1 MMAIDVLAVR
11 DSRIFVNQLNYHEDQ
26 VARRETMFYLK
37 AIAFVLATFVVL
49 SSVITVN
56 SQKSIGDKPAKGGGR
71 TRSAVRAMNGMVAT
85 SQPLASAAGLRILQ
99 QGGNAV
105 DTAVA
110 AAAVLCVVEPMMVSP
125 GGDLFAL
132 VWDAKKKELKALNAS
147 GRLPKAASIDELK
160 KRGFTKTPPDGIHS
174 VTVPGAVDGW
184 AKLLERYGTMKLSQV
199 LQPAIDYAER
209 GFPVT
214 DVIAGDWDNALQH
227 KANADF
233 AATFLPNGKPLAAGE
248 IFTNKNLANT
258 LKLVAAKGSSV
269 FYTGEIAQK
278 ILKFAQAQGGLHTAQ
293 DFAAHTSNWL
303 DPISTTYRGHTVY
316 ELPPNNQGLAVLEML
331 NILEG
336 YDVKSLGHNSAEY
349 LHLLVEAKKLA
360 YADRAWHIADPAFYK
375 APLDKLLSKE
385 YAAELR
391 KKIDAGKAGSDTP
404 PSSRGGEDTV
414 YLTVVDKDHNAVSF
428 IQSIFSA
435 FGSGLVAG
443 DTGVVLHNRGAGFSF
458 DPNNPNKLEGGKRP
472 FHTLIPGMVFH
483 DGKPW
488 LTFGVMGGDM
498 QAQGHA
504 QVLMNMIDFGM
515 DVQQAGEQARFRHF
529 ESGLALESAIGPD
542 VRKLL
547 EAKGHKLTMAPGM
560 FGGYQAIM
568 IDPKTGALFGGSDP
582 RKDGCA
588 IGW

>member
-1 MMAIDVLAVR
+1 ML
-11 DSRIFVNQLNYHEDQ
+11 
-26 VARRETMFYLK
+26 YLK
-37 AIAFVLATFVVL
+37 AIAFVLAIVFA
-49 SSVITVN
+49 SVMTVN
-56 SQKSIGDKPAKGGGR
+56 SQNSIGDKPAKGGGR

-105 DTAVA
+105 DAAVA

-147 GRLPKAASIDELK
+147 GRSPKAASIDELK
-160 KRGFTKTPPDGIHS
+160 KRGFTKTPQTGIHT

-184 AKLLERYGTMKLSQV
+184 AKLLERYGTMKLAQV
-199 LQPAIDYAER
+199 LQPAIEYAER

-233 AATFLPNGKPLAAGE
+233 AATFLPNGKPLQPGE
-248 IFTNKNLANT
+248 IFINKNLANT
-258 LKLVAAKGSSV
+258 LKLVAAKGRDV
-269 FYTGEIAQK
+269 FYTGEVAQK
-278 ILKFAQAQGGLHTAQ
+278 IVKFAQAQGGLHTAA
-293 DFAAHTSNWL
+293 DFANHTSNWL

-375 APLDKLLSKE
+375 APLEKLTSKE

-391 KKIDAGKAGSDTP
+391 KKIDLNRAQERTP
-404 PSSRGGEDTV
+404 GPRGGEDTV

-458 DPNNPNKLEGGKRP
+458 DPNFPNKLEGGKRP
-472 FHTLIPGMVFH
+472 FHTLIPAMVFR

-504 QVLMNMIDFGM
+504 QVLMNLIDFGM
-515 DVQQAGEQARFRHF
+515 DVQQAGEQPRFRDF
-529 ESGLALESAIGPD
+529 ESGLALESAIGSD
-542 VRKLL
+542 VRKAL
-547 EAKGHKLTMAPGM
+547 EAKGHKLTIAPGM
-560 FGGYQAIM
+560 FGGYQAIL

>member
-1 MMAIDVLAVR
+1 
-11 DSRIFVNQLNYHEDQ
+11 
-26 VARRETMFYLK
+26 
-37 AIAFVLATFVVL
+37 
-49 SSVITVN
+49 
-56 SQKSIGDKPAKGGGR
+56 
-71 TRSAVRAMNGMVAT
+71 MVAT

-105 DTAVA
+105 DAAVA

-147 GRLPKAASIDELK
+147 GRSPKAASIDEFK
-160 KRGFTKTPPDGIHS
+160 KRGFTKIPQHGIHT

-184 AKLLERYGTMKLSQV
+184 AKLLERSGTMKLADV
-199 LQPAIDYAER
+199 LQPAIEYAER
-209 GFPVT
+209 GFPVS
-214 DVIAGDWDNALQH
+214 DVIAADWDNALQY

-258 LKLVAAKGSSV
+258 LKLVAAKGRDV
-269 FYTGEIAQK
+269 FYTGEIGQK
-278 ILKFAQAQGGLHTAQ
+278 ILKFAQAQGGLHTAA
-293 DFAAHTSNWL
+293 DFANHTSNWL
-303 DPISTTYRGHTVY
+303 DPISTTYRGNTVY

-472 FHTLIPGMVFH
+472 FHTLIPAMVFR
-483 DGKPW
+483 DGTPW
-488 LTFGVMGGDM
+488 LTFGLMGGDM

-504 QVLMNMIDFGM
+504 QVLLNLIDFGM

-529 ESGLALESAIGPD
+529 ESGLALESAIGSD
-542 VRKLL
+542 VRKAL

>member
-1 MMAIDVLAVR
+1 MFRKIAAIL
-11 DSRIFVNQLNYHEDQ
+11 
-26 VARRETMFYLK
+26 T
-37 AIAFVLATFVVL
+37 
-49 SSVITVN
+49 SVFFISMITVN
-56 SQKSIGDKPAKGGGR
+56 SQQSIGDKPAKGGGR
-71 TRSAVRAMNGMVAT
+71 TRSAVRTMNGMVAT

-105 DTAVA
+105 DAAVA

-147 GRLPKAASIDELK
+147 GRSPKAISIDELK
-160 KRGFTKTPPDGIHS
+160 KRGITKLPQHGIHT

-184 AKLLERYGTMKLSQV
+184 AKVLERYGTMKLEQV

-209 GFPVT
+209 GFPVS
-214 DVIAGDWDNALQH
+214 DVISADWDNALQH

-233 AATFLPNGKPLAAGE
+233 AATFLPNGKPLQPGE
-248 IFTNKNLANT
+248 IFTNKNLAKT
-258 LKLVAAKGSSV
+258 LKLIAAQGRDVFYKGELAAKIV
-269 FYTGEIAQK
+269 
-278 ILKFAQAQGGLHTAQ
+278 KFAQSQGGFHTAE
-293 DFAAHTSNWL
+293 DFANHTSNWL
-303 DPISTTYRGHTVY
+303 DPISTNYRGYTVY

-375 APLDKLLSKE
+375 APLDKLLSKD

-391 KKIDAGKAGSDTP
+391 KKIDSGKAGDDVP

-443 DTGVVLHNRGAGFSF
+443 DTGIVLHNRGAGFSF
-458 DPNNPNKLEGGKRP
+458 DPKNPNKLEGGKRP
-472 FHTLIPGMVFH
+472 FHTLIPGMVFQN
-483 DGKPW
+483 GNLW
-488 LTFGVMGGDM
+488 LTFGLMGGDM

-504 QVLMNMIDFGM
+504 QVLLNLIDFGM

-529 ESGLALESAIGPD
+529 ESGLALESAIGGD
-542 VRKLL
+542 VRKAL
-547 EAKGHKLTMAPGM
+547 EAKGHKLTPAPGM

-588 IGW
+588 MGW

>member
-1 MMAIDVLAVR
+1 
-11 DSRIFVNQLNYHEDQ
+11 
-26 VARRETMFYLK
+26 MFHLK
-37 AIAFVLATFVVL
+37 ATAFALASAIVFA
-49 SSVITVN
+49 SVMTVN
-56 SQKSIGDKPAKGGGR
+56 SQNSVGDKPAKGGGL

-99 QGGNAV
+99 QGGNAI
-105 DTAVA
+105 DAAVA

-147 GRLPKAASIDELK
+147 GRSPKAASIDELK
-160 KRGFTKTPPDGIHS
+160 KRGFSATPQTGIHT

-184 AKLLERYGTMKLSQV
+184 AKLLATYGTMKLSQV
-199 LQPAIDYAER
+199 LQPAIEYAER

-214 DVIAGDWDNALQH
+214 DVIAADWDNAIQH

-233 AATFLPNGKPLAAGE
+233 AATFLPNGKQPAPGE
-248 IFTNKNLANT
+248 IFINKNLANT
-258 LKLVAAKGSSV
+258 LKLVAAKGRDV
-269 FYTGEIAQK
+269 FYTGEIAAK
-278 ILKFAQAQGGLHTAQ
+278 IVKFAQAQGGLHTAA

-336 YDVKSLGHNSAEY
+336 YDLKSLGHNSAEY

-375 APLDKLLSKE
+375 APLDKLTSKE

-391 KKIDAGKAGSDTP
+391 KKIDLSRAHEQTP
-404 PSSRGGEDTV
+404 GPRGGEDTV

-458 DPNNPNKLEGGKRP
+458 EPNHPNKLEGGKRP
-472 FHTLIPGMVFH
+472 FHTLIPAMVFRE
-483 DGKPW
+483 GKLW

-504 QVLMNMIDFGM
+504 QVLLNLIDFGM
-515 DVQQAGEQARFRHF
+515 DVQQAGEQARFRDF
-529 ESGLALESAIGPD
+529 ENGLALESAIGAD
-542 VRKLL
+542 VRKAL
-547 EAKGHKLTMAPGM
+547 EAKGHRLTPAPGM

-588 IGW
+588 MGW

>member
-1 MMAIDVLAVR
+1 ML
-11 DSRIFVNQLNYHEDQ
+11 
-26 VARRETMFYLK
+26 YLK
-37 AIAFVLATFVVL
+37 AVAFVLAIVFA
-49 SSVITVN
+49 SVMTVN
-56 SQKSIGDKPAKGGGR
+56 SQNSIGDKPAKGGGR

-105 DTAVA
+105 DAAVA

-147 GRLPKAASIDELK
+147 GRSPKAASIGEMK
-160 KRGFTKTPPDGIHS
+160 KRGFTKTPQTGIHT

-184 AKLLERYGTMKLSQV
+184 AKLLERYGTMKLAQV
-199 LQPAIDYAER
+199 LQPAIEYAER

-233 AATFLPNGKPLAAGE
+233 AATFLPNGKPLQPGE
-248 IFTNKNLANT
+248 IFINKNLANT
-258 LKLVAAKGSSV
+258 LKLVAAKGRDV
-269 FYTGEIAQK
+269 FYTGEVAQK
-278 ILKFAQAQGGLHTAQ
+278 IVKFAQAQGGLHTAA
-293 DFAAHTSNWL
+293 DFANHTSNWL

-375 APLDKLLSKE
+375 APLEKLTSKE

-391 KKIDAGKAGSDTP
+391 KKIDLNRAQERTP
-404 PSSRGGEDTV
+404 GPRGGEDTV

-458 DPNNPNKLEGGKRP
+458 DPNFPNKLEGGKRP
-472 FHTLIPGMVFH
+472 FHTLIPAMVFR

-515 DVQQAGEQARFRHF
+515 DVQQAGEQPRFRDF
-529 ESGLALESAIGPD
+529 ESGLALESAIGSD
-542 VRKLL
+542 VRKAL
-547 EAKGHKLTMAPGM
+547 EAKGHKLTIAPGM
-560 FGGYQAIM
+560 FGGYQAIL

>member
-1 MMAIDVLAVR
+1 
-11 DSRIFVNQLNYHEDQ
+11 
-26 VARRETMFYLK
+26 
-37 AIAFVLATFVVL
+37 
-49 SSVITVN
+49 
-56 SQKSIGDKPAKGGGR
+56 
-71 TRSAVRAMNGMVAT
+71 
-85 SQPLASAAGLRILQ
+85 
-99 QGGNAV
+99 
-105 DTAVA
+105 
-110 AAAVLCVVEPMMVSP
+110 
-125 GGDLFAL
+125 
-132 VWDAKKKELKALNAS
+132 
-147 GRLPKAASIDELK
+147 
-160 KRGFTKTPPDGIHS
+160 
-174 VTVPGAVDGW
+174 
-184 AKLLERYGTMKLSQV
+184 
-199 LQPAIDYAER
+199 PAIDYAEQ

-214 DVIAGDWDNALQH
+214 DVIAGDWDNAIQH

-233 AATFLPNGKPLAAGE
+233 ATTFLPNGKPPAAGE

-258 LKLVAAKGSSV
+258 LKLVAAKGRDV
-269 FYTGEIAQK
+269 FYTGEIAAK
-278 ILKFAQAQGGLHTAQ
+278 IVKFAQAQGGLQTAA
-293 DFAAHTSNWL
+293 DFANHTSNWL

-336 YDVKSLGHNSAEY
+336 YDVKRLGHNSAEY

-404 PSSRGGEDTV
+404 PSSRGGVDTV

-472 FHTLIPGMVFH
+472 FHTLIPAMVFR

-498 QAQGHA
+498 QAQGHT
-504 QVLMNMIDFGM
+504 QVLMNLIDFGM

-529 ESGLALESAIGPD
+529 ESGLALESAIGSD
-542 VRKLL
+542 VRKAL
-547 EAKGHKLTMAPGM
+547 EAKGHKLTIAPGM
-560 FGGYQAIM
+560 FGGYQAIV

-582 RKDGCA
+582 
-588 IGW
+588 

>member
-1 MMAIDVLAVR
+1 
-11 DSRIFVNQLNYHEDQ
+11 
-26 VARRETMFYLK
+26 MFYLK

-258 LKLVAAKGSSV
+258 LKLVAANGSSV

-404 PSSRGGEDTV
+404 PSSQGGEDTV

-504 QVLMNMIDFGM
+504 QVLLNMIDFGM

-529 ESGLALESAIGPD
+529 ESGLALESAIGAD

>member
-1 MMAIDVLAVR
+1 MFRKIAAIL
-11 DSRIFVNQLNYHEDQ
+11 
-26 VARRETMFYLK
+26 T
-37 AIAFVLATFVVL
+37 
-49 SSVITVN
+49 SVFFISMITVN
-56 SQKSIGDKPAKGGGR
+56 SQQSIGDKPAKGGGR
-71 TRSAVRAMNGMVAT
+71 TRSAVRTMNGMVAT

-105 DTAVA
+105 DAAVA

-147 GRLPKAASIDELK
+147 GRSPKAISIDELK
-160 KRGFTKTPPDGIHS
+160 KRGITKLPQHGIHT

-184 AKLLERYGTMKLSQV
+184 AKVLERYGTMKLEQV

-209 GFPVT
+209 GFPVS
-214 DVIAGDWDNALQH
+214 DVISADWDNALQH

-233 AATFLPNGKPLAAGE
+233 AATFLPNGKPLQPGE
-248 IFTNKNLANT
+248 IFTNKNLAKT
-258 LKLVAAKGSSV
+258 LKLIAAQGRDVFYKGELAAKIV
-269 FYTGEIAQK
+269 
-278 ILKFAQAQGGLHTAQ
+278 KFAQSQGGFHTAE
-293 DFAAHTSNWL
+293 DFANHTSNWL
-303 DPISTTYRGHTVY
+303 DPISTNYRGYTVY

-375 APLDKLLSKE
+375 APLDKLLSKD

-391 KKIDAGKAGSDTP
+391 KKIDSGKAGDDVP

-443 DTGVVLHNRGAGFSF
+443 DTGIVLHNRGAGFSF
-458 DPNNPNKLEGGKRP
+458 DPKNPNKLEGGKRP
-472 FHTLIPGMVFH
+472 FHTLIPGMVFQN
-483 DGKPW
+483 GNLW
-488 LTFGVMGGDM
+488 LTFGLMGGDM

-504 QVLMNMIDFGM
+504 QVLLNLIDFGM

-529 ESGLALESAIGPD
+529 ESGLALESAIGDD
-542 VRKLL
+542 VRKAL
-547 EAKGHKLTMAPGM
+547 EAKGHHLTPAPGM

-588 IGW
+588 MGW

>member
-1 MMAIDVLAVR
+1 MLRKVATILTI
-11 DSRIFVNQLNYHEDQ
+11 IF
-26 VARRETMFYLK
+26 
-37 AIAFVLATFVVL
+37 FV
-49 SSVITVN
+49 SVITVN
-56 SQKSIGDKPAKGGGR
+56 SQNSIGDKPAKGGGR

-105 DTAVA
+105 DAAVA
-110 AAAVLCVVEPMMVSP
+110 TAAVLCVVEPMMVSP

-147 GRLPKAASIDELK
+147 GRSPKAISIDEMK

-184 AKLLERYGTMKLSQV
+184 VKLLERYGTMKLSQV
-199 LQPAIDYAER
+199 LQPAIEYAER

-214 DVIAGDWDNALQH
+214 DVIAGDWENANQY

-258 LKLVAAKGSSV
+258 LKLVAAKGRDV

-278 ILKFAQAQGGLHTAQ
+278 IVKFAQAQGGLHTAE
-293 DFAAHTSNWL
+293 DFANHTSNWL

-472 FHTLIPGMVFH
+472 FHTLIPAMVFR

-488 LTFGVMGGDM
+488 LTFGLMGGDM

-504 QVLMNMIDFGM
+504 QVLLNLIDFGM

-529 ESGLALESAIGPD
+529 ESGLALESAIGTD
-542 VRKLL
+542 VRKAL

-560 FGGYQAIM
+560 FGGYQAIL

>member
-1 MMAIDVLAVR
+1 ML
-11 DSRIFVNQLNYHEDQ
+11 
-26 VARRETMFYLK
+26 YLK
-37 AIAFVLATFVVL
+37 AIAFVLAIVFA
-49 SSVITVN
+49 SVMTVN
-56 SQKSIGDKPAKGGGR
+56 SQNSIGDKPAKGGGR

-105 DTAVA
+105 DAAVA

-147 GRLPKAASIDELK
+147 GRSPKAASIGEMK
-160 KRGFTKTPPDGIHS
+160 KRGFTKTPQTGIHT

-184 AKLLERYGTMKLSQV
+184 AKLLERYGTMKLAQV
-199 LQPAIDYAER
+199 LQPAIEYAER

-233 AATFLPNGKPLAAGE
+233 AATFLPNGKPLQPGE
-248 IFTNKNLANT
+248 IFINKNLANT
-258 LKLVAAKGSSV
+258 LKLVAAKGRDV
-269 FYTGEIAQK
+269 FYTGEVAQK
-278 ILKFAQAQGGLHTAQ
+278 IVKFAQAQGGLHTAA
-293 DFAAHTSNWL
+293 DFANHTSNWL

-375 APLDKLLSKE
+375 APLEKLTSKE

-391 KKIDAGKAGSDTP
+391 KKIDLNRAQERTP
-404 PSSRGGEDTV
+404 GPRGGEDTV

-458 DPNNPNKLEGGKRP
+458 DPNFPNKLEGGKRP
-472 FHTLIPGMVFH
+472 FHTLIPAMVFR

-504 QVLMNMIDFGM
+504 QVLMNLIDFGM
-515 DVQQAGEQARFRHF
+515 DVQQAGEQPRFRDF
-529 ESGLALESAIGPD
+529 ESGLALESAIGSD
-542 VRKLL
+542 VRKAL
-547 EAKGHKLTMAPGM
+547 EAKGHKLTIAPGM
-560 FGGYQAIM
+560 FGGYQAIL

>member
-1 MMAIDVLAVR
+1 
-11 DSRIFVNQLNYHEDQ
+11 
-26 VARRETMFYLK
+26 MFCLK
-37 AIAFVLATFVVL
+37 ACAFALA
-49 SSVITVN
+49 SVIVFASVMTVN
-56 SQKSIGDKPAKGGGR
+56 SQNSIGDKPAKGGGR

-85 SQPLASAAGLRILQ
+85 SQPLASAAGLRVLQ
-99 QGGNAV
+99 QGGNAI
-105 DTAVA
+105 DAAVA

-147 GRLPKAASIDELK
+147 GRSPKAASIDELK
-160 KRGFTKTPPDGIHS
+160 KRGFTKIPQDGIHT

-184 AKLLERYGTMKLSQV
+184 AKLLERYGTMKLADV

-209 GFPVT
+209 GFPVS
-214 DVIAGDWDNALQH
+214 DVISADWDNALQH

-233 AATFLPNGKPLAAGE
+233 AATFLPNGRPLQPGE

-258 LKLVAAKGSSV
+258 LKLVAAKGRDV

-278 ILKFAQAQGGLHTAQ
+278 ILKFAQSQGGLHTAE
-293 DFAAHTSNWL
+293 DFANHTSNWL
-303 DPISTTYRGHTVY
+303 DPISTKYRGYTVY

-391 KKIDAGKAGSDTP
+391 KKIDSGKAGGDTP

-472 FHTLIPGMVFH
+472 FHTLIPGMVFR
-483 DGKPW
+483 DGNLW
-488 LTFGVMGGDM
+488 LTFGLMGGDM

-504 QVLMNMIDFGM
+504 QVLLNLIDFGM

-529 ESGLALESAIGPD
+529 ESGLALESGVGVE
-542 VRKLL
+542 VRKAL
-547 EAKGHKLTMAPGM
+547 EAKGHKLTPAPGM

>member
-1 MMAIDVLAVR
+1 ML
-11 DSRIFVNQLNYHEDQ
+11 
-26 VARRETMFYLK
+26 YLK
-37 AIAFVLATFVVL
+37 AIAFVLAIVFA
-49 SSVITVN
+49 SVMTVN
-56 SQKSIGDKPAKGGGR
+56 SQNSIGDKPAKGGGR

-105 DTAVA
+105 DAAVA

-147 GRLPKAASIDELK
+147 GRSPKAASIGEMK
-160 KRGFTKTPPDGIHS
+160 KRGFTKTPQTGIHT

-184 AKLLERYGTMKLSQV
+184 AKLLERYGTMKLAQV
-199 LQPAIDYAER
+199 LQPAIEYAER

-233 AATFLPNGKPLAAGE
+233 AATFLPNGKPPQPGE
-248 IFTNKNLANT
+248 IFINKNLANT
-258 LKLVAAKGSSV
+258 LKLVAAKGRDV
-269 FYTGEIAQK
+269 FYTGEVAQK
-278 ILKFAQAQGGLHTAQ
+278 IVKFAQAQGGLHTAA
-293 DFAAHTSNWL
+293 DFANHTSNWL

-375 APLDKLLSKE
+375 APLEKLTSKE

-391 KKIDAGKAGSDTP
+391 KKIDLNRAQERTP
-404 PSSRGGEDTV
+404 GPRGGEDTV

-458 DPNNPNKLEGGKRP
+458 DPNFPNKLEGGKRP
-472 FHTLIPGMVFH
+472 FHTLIPAMVFR

-515 DVQQAGEQARFRHF
+515 DVQQAGEQPRFRDF
-529 ESGLALESAIGPD
+529 ESGLALESAIGAD
-542 VRKLL
+542 VRKAL
-547 EAKGHKLTMAPGM
+547 EAKGHKLTIAPGM
-560 FGGYQAIM
+560 FGGYQAIL

>member
-1 MMAIDVLAVR
+1 MFRNIVTILAIILF
-11 DSRIFVNQLNYHEDQ
+11 I
-26 VARRETMFYLK
+26 
-37 AIAFVLATFVVL
+37 
-49 SSVITVN
+49 SVTTVN

-71 TRSAVRAMNGMVAT
+71 TRSAVRGMNGMVAT

-105 DTAVA
+105 DAAVA

-147 GRLPKAASIDELK
+147 GRSPKAASIEEMK

-214 DVIAGDWDNALQH
+214 DVIAGDWDNAIQY

-258 LKLVAAKGSSV
+258 LKLVAAKGRDV
-269 FYTGEIAQK
+269 FYTGEIGQK

-293 DFAAHTSNWL
+293 DFANHTSNWL

-375 APLDKLLSKE
+375 APLEKLLSKE

-391 KKIDAGKAGSDTP
+391 RKIDAGKAGSDTP

-472 FHTLIPGMVFH
+472 FHTLIPGMVFR

-488 LTFGVMGGDM
+488 LTFGLMGGDM

-504 QVLMNMIDFGM
+504 QVLLNLIDFGM

-529 ESGLALESAIGPD
+529 ESGLALESAIGSD

-547 EAKGHKLTMAPGM
+547 EAKGHKLTIAPGM
-560 FGGYQAIM
+560 FGGYQAIV

>member
-1 MMAIDVLAVR
+1 
-11 DSRIFVNQLNYHEDQ
+11 
-26 VARRETMFYLK
+26 MFYLK
-37 AIAFVLATFVVL
+37 AIAFVLVTFFVL

-105 DTAVA
+105 DAAVA

-147 GRLPKAASIDELK
+147 GRSPKAASIDEFK
-160 KRGFTKTPPDGIHS
+160 KRGFTKIPQHGIHT

-184 AKLLERYGTMKLSQV
+184 AKLLERYGTMKLADV
-199 LQPAIDYAER
+199 LQPAIEYAEH
-209 GFPVT
+209 GFPVS
-214 DVIAGDWDNALQH
+214 DVISADWDNANQY

-233 AATFLPNGKPLAAGE
+233 AATFLPSGKPLAPGE
-248 IFTNKNLANT
+248 IFTNKNLANS
-258 LKLVAAKGSSV
+258 LKLIAAKGRDV
-269 FYTGEIAQK
+269 FYKGELAAK
-278 ILKFAQAQGGLHTAQ
+278 IVKFAQAQGGLHTAE
-293 DFAAHTSNWL
+293 DFANHTSNWL
-303 DPISTTYRGHTVY
+303 DPISTTYRGNTVY

-443 DTGVVLHNRGAGFSF
+443 DTGIVLHNRGAGFSF

-472 FHTLIPGMVFH
+472 FHTLIPAMVFR
-483 DGKPW
+483 DGTPW
-488 LTFGVMGGDM
+488 LTFGLMGGDM

-504 QVLMNMIDFGM
+504 QVLLNLIDFGM

-529 ESGLALESAIGPD
+529 ESGLALESAIGSD
-542 VRKLL
+542 VRKAL

-560 FGGYQAIM
+560 FGGYQAIL
-568 IDPKTGALFGGSDP
+568 IDPKTGALFAGSDP

>member
-1 MMAIDVLAVR
+1 MRRVKGFALTLFTVL
-11 DSRIFVNQLNYHEDQ
+11 L
-26 VARRETMFYLK
+26 L
-37 AIAFVLATFVVL
+37 TFVM
-49 SSVITVN
+49 TAN
-56 SQKSIGDKPAKGGGR
+56 SQNSIGDKPAKGGGR

-85 SQPLASAAGLRILQ
+85 SQPLASAAGLRVLQ

-105 DTAVA
+105 DAAVA

-147 GRLPKAASIDELK
+147 GRSPKAASIDEMK

-214 DVIAGDWDNALQH
+214 DVIAGDWDNANQY

-258 LKLVAAKGSSV
+258 LKLVAAKGRDV

-278 ILKFAQAQGGLHTAQ
+278 ILKFAQAQGGLHTAA
-293 DFAAHTSNWL
+293 DFANHTSNWL

-443 DTGVVLHNRGAGFSF
+443 DTGVILHNRGAGFSF

-472 FHTLIPGMVFH
+472 FHTLIPGMVFR

-488 LTFGVMGGDM
+488 LTFGLMGGDM

-504 QVLMNMIDFGM
+504 QVLLNLIDFGL

-529 ESGLALESAIGPD
+529 ESGLALESAIGAD
-542 VRKLL
+542 ARKLL
-547 EAKGHKLTMAPGM
+547 EAKGHKLTIAPGM
-560 FGGYQAIM
+560 FGGYQAIV

>member
-1 MMAIDVLAVR
+1 MR
-11 DSRIFVNQLNYHEDQ
+11 RIKSF
-26 VARRETMFYLK
+26 A
-37 AIAFVLATFVVL
+37 ATL
-49 SSVITVN
+49 STFLLLTSVMTAN
-56 SQKSIGDKPAKGGGR
+56 SQHSIGDKPAKGGGR

-105 DTAVA
+105 DAAVA

-147 GRLPKAASIDELK
+147 GRSPKAASIDEFK
-160 KRGFTKTPPDGIHS
+160 KRGFTKIPQHGIHT

-184 AKLLERYGTMKLSQV
+184 AKLLERSGTMKLADV
-199 LQPAIDYAER
+199 LQPAIEYAER
-209 GFPVT
+209 GFPVS
-214 DVIAGDWDNALQH
+214 DVIAADWDNALQY

-248 IFTNKNLANT
+248 IFTNKNLAIT
-258 LKLVAAKGSSV
+258 LKLVAAKGRDV
-269 FYTGEIAQK
+269 FYTGEIGQK
-278 ILKFAQAQGGLHTAQ
+278 ILKFAQAQGGLHTAA
-293 DFAAHTSNWL
+293 DFANHTSNWL
-303 DPISTTYRGHTVY
+303 DPISTTYRGSTVY

-391 KKIDAGKAGSDTP
+391 QKIDAGKAGSDTP

-472 FHTLIPGMVFH
+472 FHTLIPAMVLR
-483 DGKPW
+483 DGTPW
-488 LTFGVMGGDM
+488 LTFGLMGGDM

-504 QVLMNMIDFGM
+504 QVLLNLIDFGM

-529 ESGLALESAIGPD
+529 ESGLALESAIGSD
-542 VRKLL
+542 VRKAL

-560 FGGYQAIM
+560 FGGYQAIL